1 MREPIRELTPG
12 GGEILI
18 RQEAVGLNFI
28 DTYQRS
34 GLCALPL
41 PSGLG
46 SEGAGVVEAVG
57 EGVGDF
63 RVGDRV
69 GCFSGPVG
77 AYATHRIVAAE
88 RAVAIPGPISS
99 ETAAAIMPQRSEER
113 RVGKECV
120 RTCRSRWSPD
130 Y

>member
-12 GGEILI
+12 RGEILI

-34 GLCALPL
+34 GLYALPL

-77 AYATHRIVAAE
+77 AYATHRTVAAE
-88 RAVAIPGPISS
+88 RAARKSVVQGKGGYV
-99 ETAAAIMPQRSEER
+99 
-113 RVGKECV
+113 RVDLGG
-120 RTCRSRWSPD
+120 
-130 Y
+130 

>member
-12 GGEILI
+12 RGEILI

-34 GLCALPL
+34 GLYALPL

-77 AYATHRIVAAE
+77 AYANHSIVAAE
-88 RAVAIPGPISS
+88 SAVAIPGPISS
-99 ETAAAIMPQRSEER
+99 ENAAAIMPQRSEER